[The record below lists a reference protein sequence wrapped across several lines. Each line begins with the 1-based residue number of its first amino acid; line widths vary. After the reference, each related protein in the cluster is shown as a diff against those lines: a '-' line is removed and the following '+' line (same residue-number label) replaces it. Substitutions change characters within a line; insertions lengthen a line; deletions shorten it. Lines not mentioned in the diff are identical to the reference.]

1 MQAAAAARLAPKD
14 AAFFLHT
21 KDNPMSS
28 NPTTVTP
35 TPPTNSGSLISS
47 ERVTG
52 TNVYNRDREKLGSV
66 EALMIDKMSG
76 QVRFAVMSFGGFLGM
91 GEKYHQLPWNGL
103 SYDLDNKGYVVNLT
117 RDALNAAPM
126 FTRDEIDSFDYGS
139 NSDEIDSYYGKID
152 GFRNRAN

>member
-1 MQAAAAARLAPKD
+1 
-14 AAFFLHT
+14 
-21 KDNPMSS
+21 MSS